1 MAKQSKNKVKLDK
14 EYEQLGTFSKSQL
27 TAIRKHYK
35 IPEDAKR
42 IRANISN
49 TIKHN
54 KQHLGQIEHYLEEL
68 GLTKEKYIR
77 FIASNFN
84 QIRRG
89 KMDKTVVLAFCGEDL
104 DHVAAVHLVFDMN
117 ENYWMVKSV
126 RASRKQFF
134 EENDLIWEKK

>member
-1 MAKQSKNKVKLDK
+1 M
-14 EYEQLGTFSKSQL
+14 
-27 TAIRKHYK
+27 
-35 IPEDAKR
+35 
-42 IRANISN
+42 
-49 TIKHN
+49 
-54 KQHLGQIEHYLEEL
+54 
-68 GLTKEKYIR
+68 TKEKYIR

-89 KMDKTVVLAFCGEDL
+89 KMDNTVVLAFCGKDL

-134 EENDLIWEKK
+134 EKNDLIWEKK